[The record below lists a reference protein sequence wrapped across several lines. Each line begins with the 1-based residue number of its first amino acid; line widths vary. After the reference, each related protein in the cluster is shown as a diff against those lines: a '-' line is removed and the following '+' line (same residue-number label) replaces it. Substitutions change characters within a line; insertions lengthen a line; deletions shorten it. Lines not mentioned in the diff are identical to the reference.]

1 VLAATAGAIGAA
13 ALGGCTGSPEV
24 TPSGSASRVPEA
36 GFPREVRHEL
46 GTTVLRA
53 RPRRIVAAT
62 DGAEL
67 AALLALGVKPVGF
80 GQRNQP
86 LRPWIRA
93 HGGDGVPTYRLV
105 GSEKT
110 SFERLAAWRPDLLL
124 VQKGFASEENYP
136 RYSAVA
142 PTVVTSF
149 IDWRASL
156 RTVAD
161 ALGRSDDADRLLRRT
176 EELTAST
183 REKLAPHAGTRLRVF
198 SAFPG
203 EILVLNADSP
213 LGKLA
218 PAVGLA
224 PFPPATK
231 RAEAVNPLSFERLG
245 ELDADLLLVQHF
257 DARDRY
263 ADVAKHP
270 GFRRLPVVAGGRVV
284 QLTQDESHASYF
296 DSVLTVPLNLA
307 LLERHVGQLRR

>member
-1 VLAATAGAIGAA
+1 
-13 ALGGCTGSPEV
+13 
-24 TPSGSASRVPEA
+24 
-36 GFPREVRHEL
+36 
-46 GTTVLRA
+46 
-53 RPRRIVAAT
+53 
-62 DGAEL
+62 
-67 AALLALGVKPVGF
+67 VKPVGF

-176 EELTAST
+176 EDMTAAT
-183 REKLAPHAGTRLRVF
+183 REKLARHAGTRLRCSRV
-198 SAFPG
+198 FPG
-203 EILVLNADSP
+203 GEIYLLKRRLTA
-213 LGKLA
+213 GQA
-218 PAVGLA
+218 GAGGGARAV
-224 PFPPATK
+224 P
-231 RAEAVNPLSFERLG
+231 
-245 ELDADLLLVQHF
+245 
-257 DARDRY
+257 ARDHEGGGGQPALVRTPRR
-263 ADVAKHP
+263 ARRRFAAGPSTSTALTGVRRRGRRKP
-270 GFRRLPVVAGGRVV
+270 GSAAPVVAGGRVV